1 MFDAGALRATIADHG
16 PVIRVVIAGHQGS
29 SPREDGAAMLV
40 WEGGQQGTIGGGAL
54 EFLAVSGARQ
64 MLAGAG
70 NGGLRRHALGPGLGQ
85 CCGGVVDL
93 VSELWDETRL
103 AGVAGPVVAR
113 PFSPE
118 AGAMPFRVRRALA
131 RARNGQ
137 GWEGGPICA
146 GGWLAEPLSPAAS
159 PLWIWGAGHVG
170 RALVAVLQPL
180 PDFALT
186 WIDTA
191 RARFPA
197 PLPEGVDA
205 VWAEDPAQLVRH
217 VPPGADHLIVT
228 FSHALDLDLCHLL
241 LGQEVAGIGLIGSA
255 TKGARFRSRLLALGH
270 SAAEISRITSP
281 IGDMS
286 LGKHPQAIAVGVAV
300 QLLKR
305 KRESGLTSGSGAV
318 ERAGITDDSRF
329 G

>member
-1 MFDAGALRATIADHG
+1 MFDAEALRATLAEHG

-40 WEGGQQGTIGGGAL
+40 WENGQKGTIGGGAL
-54 EFLAVSGARQ
+54 EYLAVTGARK

-70 NGGLRRHALGPGLGQ
+70 NGGLTRHALGPGLGQ

-93 VSELWDETRL
+93 VSEHWDQARL
-103 AGVAGPVVAR
+103 AGLSGTVVAR
-113 PFSPE
+113 PVSPE
-118 AGAMPFRVRRALA
+118 AGAMPFRIRRALA
-131 RARNGQ
+131 RARNGRA
-137 GWEGGPICA
+137 WEGGPLCT
-146 GGWLAEPLSPAAS
+146 GGWLAEPLSAAAS

-170 RALVAVLQPL
+170 RALVAVLGPL

-186 WIDTA
+186 WIDTS
-191 RARFPA
+191 RARFPDT
-197 PLPEGVDA
+197 LPEGVDA
-205 VWAEDPAQLVRH
+205 LWAADPAQLVRH
-217 VPPGADHLIVT
+217 APAGAGHLIVT
-228 FSHALDLDLCHLL
+228 FSHALDLELCHLL
-241 LGQEVAGIGLIGSA
+241 LGQETAGIGLIGSA
-255 TKGARFRSRLLALGH
+255 TKWARFRSRLLALGH
-270 SAAEISRITSP
+270 PGGEISRITSP

-286 LGKHPQAIAVGVAV
+286 LGKHPQAIAIGVAV

-305 KRESGLTSGSGAV
+305 KRESGLASGSAAV